1 MQNELPNKQQNNDML
16 ILVAM
21 VPENMKDVLVDAL
34 IAQKQLSGFSLSKI
48 QGYSAANS
56 HFNIQ
61 EQVEGYKDLYRFEI
75 MHEAGFSEHLL
86 TIVKSL
92 FHTGN
97 LRYWVTP
104 TLQCSV

>member
-1 MQNELPNKQQNNDML
+1 MQDEIHDKPSNNDIL

-21 VPENMKDVLVDAL
+21 VPENMKDVLVDTL

-75 MHEAGFSEHLL
+75 MHEAGFSEHLVTL
-86 TIVKSL
+86 VKSL

-104 TLQCSV
+104 TLQCSM